1 MINWTK
7 YNNVEWINISDKL
20 IKEYKRN
27 DAKEKEKNQKS
38 KIIQF
43 KKIKKEIIL
52 ILIIELMLKD
62 FGNQKLVKILIADVT
77 EIL

>member
-7 YNNVEWINISDKL
+7 YNNVEWIDISDKL

-27 DAKEKEKNQKS
+27 DAQEKEKNQKS

-43 KKIKKEIIL
+43 KKIKKEIQVNRKKHI
-52 ILIIELMLKD
+52 
-62 FGNQKLVKILIADVT
+62 FVS
-77 EIL
+77 

>member
-7 YNNVEWINISDKL
+7 YNNVEWMDISDKL

-27 DAKEKEKNQKS
+27 DAKEKEKNQKG

-43 KKIKKEIIL
+43 KKIKKE
-52 ILIIELMLKD
+52 K
-62 FGNQKLVKILIADVT
+62 
-77 EIL
+77 